1 MNKTIFDIDEES
13 CTQESITLKTIQLF
27 DSSIEL
33 DIPAD
38 MYEMPESQKRIYYPY
53 TNRPECILT
62 NAEMDQMT
70 FQKMHI
76 RLVKDQV
83 YNAAKAVAGYMRQT
97 NPMGQVSA
105 VHFENKGKKI
115 IAWFTMN
122 LPGSLK
128 RKHMKYVM
136 EIDGYFALGTFTYY
150 QNEEDKWENTI
161 RHIFLSISETRGSR

>member
-1 MNKTIFDIDEES
+1 MNRTIFDTDEEN
-13 CTQESITLKTIQLF
+13 CVQESITLKTIRLF
-27 DSSIEL
+27 DNSIEL

-38 MYEMPESQKRIYYPY
+38 MYEMSESQKRIYYPY
-53 TNRPECILT
+53 INRPEYILT

-76 RLVKDQV
+76 RLIKDQI
-83 YNAAKAVAGYMRQT
+83 YNAAKAVAGYICQT
-97 NPMGQVSA
+97 NPIGSVSA
-105 VHFENKGKKI
+105 VHFENNGEKM

-128 RKHMKYVM
+128 RKHLKYVM

-150 QNEEDKWENTI
+150 QNKEDKWENTI
-161 RHIFLSISETRGSR
+161 RHIFLSVSETRGRR